1 MTFTK
6 TKLKSG
12 MRLITVPMKDTKT
25 VTVLV
30 AAQAG
35 SKYES
40 KDINGISHFLEHMFF
55 KGTARRPSTL
65 AIAEEL
71 DSIGGEYNAF
81 TGKEWTGYYAKA
93 DSRHFDLIL
102 DVISD
107 IFLHSKLDSAEIE
120 REKLV
125 ILEEMNMY
133 QDTPIKYID
142 DLLEELL
149 YGNQPQGWKVIGE
162 AETIKAITQQRLR
175 QYLKERYTA
184 ENTVVIVAGDIDKV
198 QSSKFKVQSYLADIS
213 QKKVEKKSQLVKEVQ
228 TKPQVKVH
236 YKKTDQTHLAM
247 ALRAYPADHKSLPAL
262 KLLSIILGGNMSSR
276 LFINIRERQGLC
288 YYINSTVEAYK
299 DCGYLLVKA
308 GVDNKRTLK
317 AVKLIL
323 KELRQIQDQ
332 GITQSEFKRA
342 KDFIRG
348 KLALSLETS
357 DELAFWAGGQ
367 EMILGIVKTPEQKL
381 LEIERVNINQIKKI
395 AQEVITAQG
404 LNLAV
409 IGAYRQKDKFKRIL
423 EL

>member
-12 MRLITVPMKDTKT
+12 LRLITVPMKGAKT
-25 VTVLV
+25 VTVL
-30 AAQAG
+30 AAALAG
-35 SKYES
+35 SKYENKS
-40 KDINGISHFLEHMFF
+40 INGISHFLEHMMF
-55 KGTARRPSTL
+55 KGTEKRPSTL

-107 IFLHSKLDSAEIE
+107 IFLHSKLDSEEIE

-149 YGNQPQGWKVIGE
+149 YGDQPHGWKVIGE
-162 AETIKAITQQRLR
+162 AETVKAITRQKMR
-175 QYLKERYTA
+175 QYFQERYTA
-184 ENTVVIVAGDIDKV
+184 ENTVVIVAGDVKRITNYELRITNY
-198 QSSKFKVQSYLADIS
+198 FADIS
-213 QKKVEKKSQLVKEVQ
+213 QRSREIKIAIKESQ

-247 ALRAYPADHKSLPAL
+247 ALRAYRASHKDLPAL

-288 YYINSTVEAYK
+288 YYISSNVEAYK
-299 DCGYLLVKA
+299 DCGYLLIKA
-308 GVDNKRTLK
+308 GVDNNRTLK

-323 KELRQIQDQ
+323 KELRQIRDQ
-332 GITQSEFKRA
+332 GIAKSEFKRA

-357 DELAFWAGGQ
+357 DELAFWVGGQ
-367 EMILGIVKTPEQKL
+367 EMMLSRIKTPEQKL
-381 LEIERVNINQIKKI
+381 LEFERVNINQIKKI
-395 AQEVITAQG
+395 AQEIIQNQR

-409 IGAYRQKDKFKRIL
+409 IGPYKTRDKFVKIL
-423 EL
+423 NL